1 MQDLNRK
8 LYNSTV
14 IYILLSLIMQHLS
27 QIVNQQTFLHLV
39 LFYRIRKNF
48 SALDFLYIDIVFLM
62 Q

>member
-1 MQDLNRK
+1 
-8 LYNSTV
+8 
-14 IYILLSLIMQHLS
+14 MQHLS